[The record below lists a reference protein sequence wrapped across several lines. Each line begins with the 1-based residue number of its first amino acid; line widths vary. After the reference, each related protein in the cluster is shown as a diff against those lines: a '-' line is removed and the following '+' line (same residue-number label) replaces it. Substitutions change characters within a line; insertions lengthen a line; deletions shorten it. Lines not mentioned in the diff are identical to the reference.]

1 MLMKSPGFIISALAL
16 LFVQCNP
23 IEMESDALLD
33 AHPIEVNATQH
44 YRFKD
49 EILKQIVLGNNGA
62 ALPYG
67 IENVMAKKIIYTTAS
82 PDNQPK
88 EASGILLIPENI
100 SEKVILLYLHS
111 AITDP
116 KKASSLSLLG
126 NNELLRAAIL
136 ASTGFITLIPD
147 YMGYGASSD
156 VPHLFEHKKSLV
168 QSNYDFLWAVHQ
180 YLKQNKITSL
190 NKLFILGY
198 GEGAYSSLVLQQ
210 KIEETLQF
218 QILHTY
224 AGGGVYNKS
233 RFITSLFE
241 TEKNTNALGNFV
253 RLLISYNRNYKR
265 LNRPLSYYFNPPY
278 SHQIETIIN
287 ENGILKDSMVTGITV
302 RELFTKEFIDGV
314 LEKTDRTYLEVVQEN
329 DISDWKPKTPITLY
343 RGSLDQV
350 TAYANTL
357 KTVKE
362 IELLGGQITYEGI
375 LGKNHELAQWP
386 FLFDVIHQIKNFNA
400 N

>member
-116 KKASSLSLLG
+116 KKAPSLSLLG

-156 VPHLFEHKKSLV
+156 VPHLFEHKKSLG
-168 QSNYDFLWAVHQ
+168 SA
-180 YLKQNKITSL
+180 S
-190 NKLFILGY
+190 
-198 GEGAYSSLVLQQ
+198 
-210 KIEETLQF
+210 
-218 QILHTY
+218 
-224 AGGGVYNKS
+224 
-233 RFITSLFE
+233 
-241 TEKNTNALGNFV
+241 
-253 RLLISYNRNYKR
+253 ISQAK
-265 LNRPLSYYFNPPY
+265 
-278 SHQIETIIN
+278 
-287 ENGILKDSMVTGITV
+287 
-302 RELFTKEFIDGV
+302 
-314 LEKTDRTYLEVVQEN
+314 
-329 DISDWKPKTPITLY
+329 
-343 RGSLDQV
+343 
-350 TAYANTL
+350 
-357 KTVKE
+357 
-362 IELLGGQITYEGI
+362 
-375 LGKNHELAQWP
+375 
-386 FLFDVIHQIKNFNA
+386 
-400 N
+400 